1 MPMTGVV
8 RPCQRPIGD
17 PGVYKVLG
25 SWEWFE
31 DPGSSIPPE
40 ITTITGITDE
50 MVAGHRI
57 DDHAVYDLLSRVV
70 LVIAHHAD
78 FDRRFLEKRNIGR
91 AAVSRL
97 TGKPRAS
104 GHQRSNLSPTRW
116 GSSMTAI
123 GRRVIVGPPF
133 TPWLNGSPAQGAGI
147 AGPPGNREIAD
158 VALMGERC
166 GDREEAS
173 PEGPRLLMEPRR
185 FWATQML
192 VSRRFGCR

>member
-1 MPMTGVV
+1 MATVIPGCMQSNRDRAEFEPHNGTQIHRGSRMPMTGVV

-104 GHQRSNLSPTRW
+104 GHQRSNLSPTR
-116 GSSMTAI
+116 
-123 GRRVIVGPPF
+123 
-133 TPWLNGSPAQGAGI
+133 
-147 AGPPGNREIAD
+147 
-158 VALMGERC
+158 
-166 GDREEAS
+166 
-173 PEGPRLLMEPRR
+173 
-185 FWATQML
+185 
-192 VSRRFGCR
+192 